1 MGWDDITIPL
11 GLRGVRV
18 IAVLENTPTRL
29 KVGVRSGWS
38 VSRCPS
44 CGFRCRRVHDTRLK
58 NIRDMVM
65 TGRRVTLVWH
75 RRRFVCD
82 DCGGR
87 HLESHPEFEG
97 NLTRRLARQIVVD
110 TRVMTISAVA
120 KREGL
125 GWHKV
130 MGLVTAW
137 SNRVAQHRR
146 RRRCRVLLVDETSIQ
161 RGHKYVTVI
170 KNGDTG
176 KVLDIVEHRS
186 AAALAG
192 FLRSQPRSWR
202 RRVKVVVTDGSRPY
216 RKAINAWLPHA
227 RHVLDRFHVVRWF
240 AAGLNAVRREVQRRR
255 DQGSN
260 KSPVFDHDVFR
271 ARFVLLR
278 RPDRLTPT
286 KAERLEQ
293 LLERH
298 PRLRA
303 AWEALAELHGLY
315 LAEDYQAALA
325 ALRRFARLYAAGEL
339 PEFGAVMETVSA
351 WENEI
356 LDWHLTGRPSN
367 GRLEGTNNLLQIL
380 RRTAHGFTN
389 PYNYAA
395 RGLLLT

>member
-1 MGWDDITIPL
+1 M
-11 GLRGVRV
+11 
-18 IAVLENTPTRL
+18 TPA
-29 KVGVRSGWS
+29 
-38 VSRCPS
+38 P
-44 CGFRCRRVHDTRLK
+44 K

-65 TGRRVTLVWH
+65 TGRRVTLVWQ

-82 DCGGR
+82 DCGAR
-87 HLESHPEFEG
+87 HLEEHPEFEG

-186 AAALAG
+186 AAAPSRVSAFPAPILAASG
-192 FLRSQPRSWR
+192 QSSGNRRIPPLQESNQRLAAPRPPRPGPVPCCPLVR
-202 RRVKVVVTDGSRPY
+202 RRP
-216 RKAINAWLPHA
+216 
-227 RHVLDRFHVVRWF
+227 
-240 AAGLNAVRREVQRRR
+240 QRRAPR
-255 DQGSN
+255 GSN
-260 KSPVFDHDVFR
+260 AAETKEATK
-271 ARFVLLR
+271 ARCSTTTCSEPGSFSSGA
-278 RPDRLTPT
+278 PTGSHPT
-286 KAERLEQ
+286 KQNASNNSSGGIPACGRPG
-293 LLERH
+293 RPWPSCTASTS
-298 PRLRA
+298 PRTTKPPSA
-303 AWEALAELHGLY
+303 PCGASLA
-315 LAEDYQAALA
+315 
-325 ALRRFARLYAAGEL
+325 LYAAGEL

-356 LDWHLTGRPSN
+356 LDWHPY
-367 GRLEGTNNLLQIL
+367 
-380 RRTAHGFTN
+380 RTALQRPPRRNQQPPPDTTANRPRIHQPLQLRSPGTPTN
-389 PYNYAA
+389 
-395 RGLLLT
+395 LTTSPTTPPHPKSHTFAKGQKYSCGPAGSYTES